1 MTTKTN
7 SNNQTALYIRRAE
20 LYHTER
26 YIIDTFKKLNIGTV
40 SKLDIVRRVSNTC
53 QEYNGVLVTF
63 SEWFDTQEANSIL
76 SQINAHA
83 EASAKIIHEPMGQR
97 YWLVNKHQE
106 YHERPEQVQA
116 PAQNMSNYSVADLQ
130 YIIEQM
136 NRRLFRQDQELQ
148 LLRERQQEYEIEH
161 MRLALTNEDLRC
173 ELKEKEDTILEQQ
186 DKMVCMAI
194 DMARKESE
202 CATLMETIHEDRS
215 ILQLIESQAQDMR
228 LLLNGGYKPNNS
240 KMTIEELID

>member
-1 MTTKTN
+1 MTTTN
-7 SNNQTALYIRRAE
+7 TNNQTALYIRRAE
-20 LYHTER
+20 LYDTER
-26 YIIDTFKKLNIGTV
+26 YIIDTFKKLNIGIV

-63 SEWFDTQEANSIL
+63 SEWFDTPEANSIL

-83 EASAKIIHEPMGQR
+83 EASAKIIHEPMRQR
-97 YWLVNKHQE
+97 YWIVNKHQE
-106 YHERPEQVQA
+106 YHERPEQSQA
-116 PAQNMSNYSVADLQ
+116 SAQMSNYSVADLQ
-130 YIIEQM
+130 YIIEEM

-148 LLRERQQEYEIEH
+148 MMRERQQEYEIEH

-173 ELKEKEDTILEQQ
+173 ELKEKEDIILEQQ

-194 DMARKESE
+194 DMARKENE
-202 CATLMETIHEDRS
+202 CATLMETVREDRS

-228 LLLNGGYKPNNS
+228 LLLNGGYKPNTS